1 MLKEQEKIEKPKHR
15 SAYRTFIR
23 FAWKTFFIGFIVVV
37 GYLLSVEFNLFY
49 LFGSSP
55 SLDKL
60 ENPRNDQASELYTS
74 DGELIGKYFKEN
86 RSPIGYEKMSPML
99 LKALIATE
107 DVRFYEHSGI
117 DPQAIVSAVYG
128 GLTGDARGAS
138 TITQQLAKNLYKT
151 RTDDSKG
158 VLGHIP
164 GLNVVIAKTKEWL
177 TAIKLEQRYTKE
189 EILAMYLN
197 TVDFGSNSFGI
208 KVASKTFFN
217 VSADSLKTEQA
228 ATLVGLLK
236 APTYYSPRFNPE
248 NATRRRNTV
257 LEQMAKYNYITKAA
271 ADSLSKVPLVLDYSV
286 ENHYDGPATYFRGA
300 VAEYLQ
306 EWCKQNGYDLYRD
319 GLKIYTTI
327 DSRMQKHA
335 EEAMEEQM
343 RALQRR
349 FNNHW
354 QGKNPWVDE
363 NNNEIPGFIEETI
376 KRTSYYQRLKQK
388 HGNDVAA
395 INRELNTPREM
406 MVFTWDNDS
415 LEKKVTMSPLDSL
428 RYYKRFLHGGMMTMD
443 PFSGHI
449 KAWVGGIN
457 FKYFKYDHVKQA
469 RRQPGSTFKPFVYVA
484 AIDNGYSPCDKII
497 DQRITINYVEKGE
510 KKTWSPTN
518 ADWQY
523 TGAPMTLRRGMGKS
537 VNSVTAQLTEKIGW
551 ETVVKYAHRLGITS
565 PLESVPSIGLGPSDV
580 SIYEMVGA
588 YSTFPNNGFHTK
600 PMFITRIEDRNGNLI
615 HQFVPKQKKVLSEET
630 AFLMMHM
637 LKGGIEEPGGTSQAL
652 WEYDLWK
659 GNEIGGKTGTT
670 SNHSDGWFMG
680 VTKDLVTGVWVGGED
695 RSIHFRTSNLGEGS
709 KTALPV
715 FGLYMEKI
723 YQDKDLGYTMGR
735 FPGPSVKI
743 SKKYSCTTVLPRKV
757 ETDSTLLD
765 PNLQLFDILEQLNS
779 GTNTD
784 SSQ

>member
-1 MLKEQEKIEKPKHR
+1 MLKEQEKIEKPKR
-15 SAYRTFIR
+15 PVYKSV
-23 FAWKTFFIGFIVVV
+23 IGFVWKVFFLGFAFV
-37 GYLLSVEFNLFY
+37 LGYLLSVDNNLFY

-55 SLDKL
+55 SLDRL
-60 ENPRNDQASELYTS
+60 ENPRSDMASELYTS
-74 DGELIGKYFKEN
+74 DGKLIGKYFKEN
-86 RSPIGYEKMSPML
+86 RSPIGYDSLSPML
-99 LKALIATE
+99 IKALVATE
-107 DVRFYEHSGI
+107 DIRFYEHSGI
-117 DPQAIVSAVYG
+117 DPAAIMSAVYG
-128 GLTGDARGAS
+128 SLQGDARGAS

-151 RTDDSKG
+151 RTADTKG

-164 GLNVVIAKTKEWL
+164 GVSLIIAKTKEWL

-217 VSADSLKTEQA
+217 TSPDSLKTEQA
-228 ATLVGLLK
+228 AVLVGLLK

-248 NATRRRNTV
+248 NATSRRNTV
-257 LEQMAKYNYITKAA
+257 LGQLAKYDFITAA
-271 ADSLSKVPLVLDYSV
+271 QADSLSQLPLVLEYKV

-300 VAEYLQ
+300 VADYLK
-306 EWCKQNGYDLYRD
+306 EWTKENGYDLYRD
-319 GLKIYTTI
+319 GLKVYTTI
-327 DSRMQKHA
+327 DSRMQAHA
-335 EEAMEEQM
+335 EEAMEEHM
-343 RALQRR
+343 RTLQRR
-349 FNNHW
+349 FDNHW
-354 QGKNPWVDE
+354 EGKNPWVDAKDR
-363 NNNEIPGFIEETI
+363 EIPGFIEETI
-376 KRTSYYQRLKQK
+376 KRTDYYKRLKEK
-388 HGNDVAA
+388 HGNDEAA
-395 INRELNTPREM
+395 INKELNTPREM

-428 RYYKRFLHGGMMTMD
+428 AYYKHFLHGGMMTMD
-443 PFSGHI
+443 PFSGHV

-484 AIDNGYSPCDKII
+484 AIDNGYSPCDKIV
-497 DQRITINYVEKGE
+497 DQRITINYVENG
-510 KKTWSPTN
+510 KKMDWSPTN
-518 ADWQY
+518 ADWEY
-523 TGAPMTLRRGMGKS
+523 TGAPMTLRRAMGKS
-537 VNSVTAQLTEKIGW
+537 VNSVTAQLTERVGW

-565 PLESVPSIGLGPSDV
+565 PLQEVPSIGLGPSDV
-580 SIYEMVGA
+580 SIFDMVGA
-588 YSTFPNNGFHTK
+588 YSTFPNQGFHTE

-652 WEYDLWK
+652 WEYDLWN

-695 RSIHFRTSNLGEGS
+695 RSIHFRTSQLGEGS

-715 FGLYMEKI
+715 FGLYMERI
-723 YQDKDLGYTMGR
+723 YKDKDLGYTKGR
-735 FPGPSVKI
+735 FPGPTVEV
-743 SKKYSCTTVLPRKV
+743 SKKYNCTTVLPKQV
-757 ETDSTLLD
+757 EPDSTALDEMLELL
-765 PNLQLFDILEQLNS
+765 NVGGNIL
-779 GTNTD
+779 
-784 SSQ
+784 

>member
-1 MLKEQEKIEKPKHR
+1 MTMLKEQEKIEKPKR
-15 SAYRTFIR
+15 PVYKSV
-23 FAWKTFFIGFIVVV
+23 IGFVWKVFFLGFAFV
-37 GYLLSVEFNLFY
+37 LGYLLSVDNNLFY

-55 SLDKL
+55 SLDRL
-60 ENPRNDQASELYTS
+60 ENPRSDMASELYTS
-74 DGELIGKYFKEN
+74 DGKLIGKYFKEN
-86 RSPIGYEKMSPML
+86 RSPVGYDSLSPML
-99 LKALIATE
+99 IKALVSTE
-107 DVRFYEHSGI
+107 DIRFYEHSGI
-117 DPQAIVSAVYG
+117 DPAAIMSAVYG
-128 GLTGDARGAS
+128 SLQGDARGAS

-151 RTDDSKG
+151 RTADTKG
-158 VLGHIP
+158 VLGHVP
-164 GLNVVIAKTKEWL
+164 GVSLVISKTKEWL

-217 VSADSLKTEQA
+217 TSPDSLKTEQA
-228 ATLVGLLK
+228 AVLVGLLK
-236 APTYYSPRFNPE
+236 APTFYSPRYNPE

-257 LEQMAKYNYITKAA
+257 LGQLAKYDYLTPAQ
-271 ADSLSKVPLVLDYSV
+271 ADSLSQLPLVLEYKV

-300 VAEYLQ
+300 VADYL
-306 EWCKQNGYDLYRD
+306 KQWTKENGYDLYRD
-319 GLKIYTTI
+319 GLKVYTTI
-327 DSRMQKHA
+327 DSRMQAHA
-335 EEAMEEQM
+335 EAAMEEHM
-343 RALQRR
+343 RTLQRR
-349 FNNHW
+349 FDSHW
-354 QGKNPWVDE
+354 KGKNPWVDAKDR
-363 NNNEIPGFIEETI
+363 EIPGFIEETI
-376 KRTSYYQRLKQK
+376 KRTDYYKRLKEK
-388 HGNDVAA
+388 HGNDAAA
-395 INRELNTPREM
+395 INKELNTPREM

-428 RYYKRFLHGGMMTMD
+428 AYYKHFLHGGMMTMD

-484 AIDNGYSPCDKII
+484 AIDNGYSPCDKIV
-497 DQRITINYVEKGE
+497 DQRITINYVENG
-510 KKTWSPTN
+510 KKMNWSPTN
-518 ADWQY
+518 ADWEY
-523 TGAPMTLRRGMGKS
+523 TGAPMTLRRAMGKS
-537 VNSVTAQLTEKIGW
+537 VNSVTAQLTERVGW

-565 PLESVPSIGLGPSDV
+565 PLQEVPSIGLGPSDV
-580 SIYEMVGA
+580 SVFDMVGA
-588 YSTFPNNGFHTK
+588 YSTFPNQGFHTE

-652 WEYDLWK
+652 WEYDLWN

-695 RSIHFRTSNLGEGS
+695 RSIHFRTSQLGEGS

-715 FGLYMEKI
+715 FGLYMEKV
-723 YQDKDLGYTMGR
+723 YKDQALGYTKGR
-735 FPGPSVKI
+735 FPGPTVDV
-743 SKKYSCTTVLPRKV
+743 SKKYNCTTVLPKRV
-757 ETDSTLLD
+757 EPDSTALD
-765 PNLQLFDILEQLNS
+765 EVLEMLNVGGNIL
-779 GTNTD
+779 
-784 SSQ
+784 

>member
-1 MLKEQEKIEKPKHR
+1 MLKEQEKIEKPKR
-15 SAYRTFIR
+15 SIYRGIIR
-23 FAWKTFFIGFIVVV
+23 FIWRGFFLGFVFVV
-37 GYLLSVEFNLFY
+37 GYLLSVEHNILY

-60 ENPRNDQASELYTS
+60 ENPRSDQASELYTS
-74 DGELIGKYFKEN
+74 DGQLIGKYFREN
-86 RSPIGYEKMSPML
+86 RSPVSYSKMSPIL
-99 LKALIATE
+99 IKALIATE
-107 DVRFYEHSGI
+107 DVRFYEHAGI
-117 DPQAIVSAVYG
+117 DPEAIVSAVYG
-128 GLTGDARGAS
+128 SFKGDARGAS

-151 RTDDSKG
+151 RTNDSKG
-158 VLGHIP
+158 VLGHVP
-164 GLNVVIAKTKEWL
+164 GLNIIISKTKEWL
-177 TAIKLEQRYTKE
+177 TAIKLEQRYTKD

-217 VSADSLKTEQA
+217 TSPDSLKTEQA
-228 ATLVGLLK
+228 AVLVGLLK
-236 APTYYSPRFNPE
+236 APTYYSPKFNPE

-257 LEQMAKYNYITKAA
+257 LAQMAKYNYLPQAKV
-271 ADSLSKVPLVLDYSV
+271 DSLSQLPLVLDYKV

-306 EWCKQNGYDLYRD
+306 DWCKQNGYDLYRD

-327 DSRMQKHA
+327 DSRMQQHA
-335 EEAMEEQM
+335 EDAMTEHM
-343 RALQRR
+343 RKLQRR
-349 FNNHW
+349 FDSHW
-354 QGKNPWVDE
+354 KGRNPWVDE
-363 NNNEIPGFIEETI
+363 NDREIPGFIETTI
-376 KRTSYYQRLKQK
+376 KRTAYYQRLKKK
-388 HGNDVAA
+388 HGNDTEA
-395 INRELNTPREM
+395 INRELNTPRKM
-406 MVFTWDNDS
+406 MVFTWDNPAM
-415 LEKKVTMSPLDSL
+415 EKEVTMSPLDSL
-428 RYYKRFLHGGMMTMD
+428 AYYKHFLHGGMMTMD
-443 PFSGHI
+443 PFTGHI

-484 AIDNGYSPCDKII
+484 AIDNGYSPCDKIV
-497 DQRITINYVEKGE
+497 DTRTTINYVENGE
-510 KKTWSPTN
+510 KKSWSPTN

-523 TGAPMTLRRGMGKS
+523 TGAPMTLRRAMGKS
-537 VNSVTAQLTEKIGW
+537 VNSVTAQLTEKVGW
-551 ETVVKYAHRLGITS
+551 ETVVKYAKRLGINS
-565 PLESVPSIGLGPSDV
+565 PLQAVPSIGLGPSDV
-580 SIYEMVGA
+580 SVFDMVGA

-615 HQFVPKQKKVLSEET
+615 HQFMPRQRKVLSEET

-695 RSIHFRTSNLGEGS
+695 RSIHFRTSQLGEGS

-715 FGLYMEKI
+715 FGLYMEHI
-723 YQDKDLGYTMGR
+723 YKDKELGYTMGR
-735 FPGPSVKI
+735 FPGPTVKI
-743 SKKYSCTTVLPRKV
+743 SKKYNCTTVLPRAT
-757 ETDSTLLD
+757 EPDSTDVDAVLEIL
-765 PNLQLFDILEQLNS
+765 NLENILQ
-779 GTNTD
+779 
-784 SSQ
+784 

>member
-1 MLKEQEKIEKPKHR
+1 LISMLQEQEIVEKPKK
-15 SAYRTFIR
+15 SIY
-23 FAWKTFFIGFIVVV
+23 KGVIGFVWKCLFLGCAFVL
-37 GYLLSVEFNLFY
+37 GYLLSVENNLFY

-60 ENPRNDQASELYTS
+60 ENPRNDLASELYTS
-74 DGELIGKYFKEN
+74 DGKLIGKYFREN
-86 RSPIGYEKMSPML
+86 RSPVSYDSLSPML
-99 LKALIATE
+99 IKALIATE

-117 DPQAIVSAVYG
+117 DPAAIASAVYG
-128 GLTGDARGAS
+128 SLHGDARGAS

-164 GLNVVIAKTKEWL
+164 VANLVISKTKEWL
-177 TAIKLEQRYTKE
+177 TAIKIEQRYTKE
-189 EILAMYLN
+189 EILSMYLN

-208 KVASKTFFN
+208 KVASKTFFGT
-217 VSADSLKTEQA
+217 SPDSLKTEQA
-228 ATLVGLLK
+228 AVLVGLLK

-257 LEQMAKYNYITKAA
+257 LAQLAKYSYLTPAQS
-271 ADSLSKVPLVLDYSV
+271 DSLSKLPLVLDYSV

-300 VAEYLQ
+300 VADYLK
-306 EWCKQNGYDLYRD
+306 EWTKQNGYDLYRD

-327 DSRMQKHA
+327 DSRMQAHA
-335 EEAMEEQM
+335 EEAMAQHM
-343 RALQRR
+343 RSLQRR
-349 FNNHW
+349 FDNHW
-354 QGKNPWVDE
+354 KGKNPWVDE
-363 NNNEIPGFIEETI
+363 KDREIPGFIEETI
-376 KRTSYYQRLKQK
+376 KRTDYYHRLKK
-388 HGNDVAA
+388 RYGNDTEA
-395 INRELNTPREM
+395 INKELHTPHDM

-415 LEKKVTMSPLDSL
+415 LEKKVKMSPLDSL
-428 RYYKRFLHGGMMTMD
+428 AYYKHFLHGGMMTMD
-443 PFSGHI
+443 PFSGHV

-484 AIDNGYSPCDKII
+484 AIDNGYSPCDKIV
-497 DQRITINYVEKGE
+497 DQRITINYVENGE
-510 KKTWSPTN
+510 KKSWSPTN

-523 TGAPMTLRRGMGKS
+523 TGAPMTLRRAMGKS
-537 VNSVTAQLTEKIGW
+537 VNSVTAQLTERVGW

-565 PLESVPSIGLGPSDV
+565 PLQKVPSIGLGPSDV
-580 SIYEMVGA
+580 SIFDMVGA
-588 YSTFPNNGFHTK
+588 YSTFPNQGFYTK

-615 HQFVPKQKKVLSEET
+615 HQFVPRQKKVLSEET

-637 LKGGIEEPGGTSQAL
+637 LKGGMEEPGGTSQAL

-695 RSIHFRTSNLGEGS
+695 RSIHFRTSQLGEGS

-715 FGLYMEKI
+715 FGLYMEKV
-723 YQDKDLGYTMGR
+723 YQDKGLGYTMGR
-735 FPGPSVKI
+735 FPKPTVKI
-743 SKKYSCTTVLPRKV
+743 SKKYNCTTVLPKAAP
-757 ETDSTLLD
+757 DSTQLDEMLELL
-765 PNLQLFDILEQLNS
+765 NTNNIL
-779 GTNTD
+779 
-784 SSQ
+784 